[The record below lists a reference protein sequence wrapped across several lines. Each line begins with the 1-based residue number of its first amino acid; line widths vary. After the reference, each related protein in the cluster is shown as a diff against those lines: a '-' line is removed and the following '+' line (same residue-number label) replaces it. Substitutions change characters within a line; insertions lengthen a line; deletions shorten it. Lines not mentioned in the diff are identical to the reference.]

1 MRDPANAFRSDMVA
15 TAVVFV
21 LEEGGGETWW
31 REKGS
36 ALAFKEEAA
45 ATAEGK
51 EDRSRSYGLEEE
63 SGDGIEVGE
72 AKNEP
77 RRFNFPFAMGFDLA
91 VVAAA
96 LFFIVALALSLS
108 LALFSRRSEIAS
120 QAHIYL

>member
-1 MRDPANAFRSDMVA
+1 MRDPASAFRSEMVA

-31 REKGS
+31 RENGS
-36 ALAFKEEAA
+36 GLAFREEEAA
-45 ATAEGK
+45 AEGK
-51 EDRSRSYGLEEE
+51 EDRSRLYGLEEE

-96 LFFIVALALSLS
+96 LFFIVALALL
-108 LALFSRRSEIAS
+108 LRSGDGVKW
-120 QAHIYL
+120 QAHL